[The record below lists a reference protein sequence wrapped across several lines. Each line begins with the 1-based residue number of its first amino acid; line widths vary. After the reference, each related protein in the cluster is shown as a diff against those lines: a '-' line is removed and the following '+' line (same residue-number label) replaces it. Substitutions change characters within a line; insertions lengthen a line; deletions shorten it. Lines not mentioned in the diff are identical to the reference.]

1 MSADGKKEEIVM
13 AKKAK
18 VSLNILYVIGTA
30 LIVLGFILPIFQFS
44 FLGTHRLTGFDIV
57 GDGDTELK
65 IFALLI
71 FIGGLAGLVLSFIKK
86 VPNGKILKIAAVL
99 LSFVGFVLVTVSILS
114 SDGASIVKGLNLG
127 KKALSVIFKSLY
139 VGGYMII
146 AGWIVAATGL
156 VSEK

>member
-30 LIVLGFILPIFQFS
+30 LIVLGFVLPVFQFS
-44 FLGTHRLTGFDIV
+44 FLGTYRLTGFDIV

-71 FIGGLAGLVLSFIKK
+71 FIGGLAGLVLSLYKK
-86 VPNGKILKIAAVL
+86 
-99 LSFVGFVLVTVSILS
+99 S
-114 SDGASIVKGLNLG
+114 SERKD
-127 KKALSVIFKSLY
+127 
-139 VGGYMII
+139 
-146 AGWIVAATGL
+146 
-156 VSEK
+156 SEDCCGSAFFCRICSCYRFYS